1 MAIIKGNKWIDWL
14 SGTDS
19 HDFIYGYG
27 ASDLIWAGDGN
38 DYVEGGDG
46 ADFMDGGD
54 GEDTLSYIDYQPQKY
69 AVPLGVHVSLT
80 SGTGG
85 PGWED
90 TFSNFENIAGSNYS
104 DHLWGDSGE
113 NWLLGWDDNDF
124 LYGEGGDDHLLG
136 LDADDELT
144 GGGGAD
150 QLDGGAGID
159 TAYYNSSSAGVHV
172 SLLNGKGYY
181 GDAAGDTFYEIEN
194 ITGSDHDDELWGDDK
209 DNVLYGGDGKDLL
222 KGGGGADTLVGSGG
236 DDTAYYSDSPEYVY
250 VKLDGINGF
259 GSNGTAEGDK
269 LAWIANVNGSDYDD
283 TLEGDWEDN
292 TLKGGKG
299 DDDLQGHGGA
309 DTLDGGKGVDTA
321 QYVDS
326 DTGVVVALLTSSE
339 GGRGYAGDAEGDT
352 LISIENVVGSSKAD
366 TLWGNDDANVLDG
379 RSGNDELKGA
389 GGADTLVGG
398 LGADNVTGGAG
409 ADVFVWTKIAETGLT
424 TSTIDFVEDFDFSEG
439 DKIDLSQIDANTTVS
454 GDQEFTFVGAADFS
468 APGQI
473 KYFNDGTD
481 TFISLNTDS
490 NPLDDAA
497 IRVSGLQA
505 PDALW
510 FVF

>member
-1 MAIIKGNKWIDWL
+1 
-14 SGTDS
+14 
-19 HDFIYGYG
+19 
-27 ASDLIWAGDGN
+27 
-38 DYVEGGDG
+38 
-46 ADFMDGGD
+46 
-54 GEDTLSYIDYQPQKY
+54 
-69 AVPLGVHVSLT
+69 
-80 SGTGG
+80 
-85 PGWED
+85 
-90 TFSNFENIAGSNYS
+90 
-104 DHLWGDSGE
+104 
-113 NWLLGWDDNDF
+113 
-124 LYGEGGDDHLLG
+124 
-136 LDADDELT
+136 
-144 GGGGAD
+144 
-150 QLDGGAGID
+150 
-159 TAYYNSSSAGVHV
+159 
-172 SLLNGKGYY
+172 
-181 GDAAGDTFYEIEN
+181 
-194 ITGSDHDDELWGDDK
+194 
-209 DNVLYGGDGKDLL
+209 
-222 KGGGGADTLVGSGG
+222 
-236 DDTAYYSDSPEYVY
+236 VY

-352 LISIENVVGSSKAD
+352 LISIENLVGSSKAD

-398 LGADNVTGGAG
+398 LGADNMTGGAG